1 MGYGFLCFY
10 RIVFE
15 LPEQISALPSGR
27 LKRLHAQYGISVAAV
42 LFQPRGQ
49 IPIAMF
55 GSLYSLVKF
64 ADKLLYV
71 FVFVFPNQGFYIF
84 ADMDVT
90 IAGFFGIPFGFV
102 EILRRADGVQQI
114 RQPQ

>member
-42 LFQPRGQ
+42 LFQPCGQ

-55 GSLYSLVKF
+55 GSLYPLGKF

-71 FVFVFPNQGFYIF
+71 FVFVFPNQGFYVF
-84 ADMDVT
+84 ADMNVT
-90 IAGFFGIPFGFV
+90 IADFFGISFGFI
-102 EILRRADGVQQI
+102 EILRRSDSMQHI
-114 RQPQ
+114 CQPQ